1 MEVKDLTKE
10 VISQHMN
17 QIIIDA
23 MVQPDVKLFEEIAN
37 FNVSLLSGTF
47 LLPNNSVKNRYTYIR
62 VIYTGE
68 VDDRIKEI
76 VQPGQFIRLYGK
88 LDSEQYLAKS
98 GKNVYNK
105 VLNVHKIDKV
115 KFNHQI
121 YDYEVVD

>member
-1 MEVKDLTKE
+1 
-10 VISQHMN
+10 MN